1 MAIDDKTK
9 ITINLPKE
17 ILAQLEDLAKK
28 EYHTVSQQ
36 VSIIILN
43 YFKDYNKI
51 LEVIN
56 ETDFGVITE
65 ENLRIFLK
73 QETNQKNY
81 KYEEIKHFCFDELF
95 QFWLDNFIEKK

>member
-1 MAIDDKTK
+1 MSIDDKMK

-17 ILAQLEDLAKK
+17 ILTQLEDLAKK

-51 LEVIN
+51 LEVMN

-65 ENLRIFLK
+65 ENLRIFLRK
-73 QETNQKNY
+73 ETNQKNY
-81 KYEEIKHFCFDELF
+81 KYDEVEHFSFDELF